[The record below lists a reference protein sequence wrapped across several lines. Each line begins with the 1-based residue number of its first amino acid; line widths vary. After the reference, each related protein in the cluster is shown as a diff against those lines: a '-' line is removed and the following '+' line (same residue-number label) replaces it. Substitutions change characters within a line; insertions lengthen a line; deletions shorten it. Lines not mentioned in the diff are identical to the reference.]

1 MNTKSIVGF
10 SCKTLVG
17 LAFVLL
23 ISILLP
29 INANAHGNHAKP
41 CTGPHSGD
49 AGCGGDPG
57 GEDPPP
63 KKPRPGKPG
72 KPAPSPI
79 LSFSATDPVVADGG
93 VTTLVWSSQNADTC
107 TASSGWSGA
116 KNLAD
121 SEQVGPITA
130 ATTYT
135 LSCTGP
141 GGTAIEMLTVAI
153 TTTVSL
159 DWVAPTQNVDG
170 TPLTNLAAYRIY
182 YGSGSRSYD
191 DFLDVTDPTATSY
204 AVDVVSGTYY
214 VAMTA
219 INGDGNE
226 SAYSNE
232 VIKTAN

>member
-1 MNTKSIVGF
+1 M
-10 SCKTLVG
+10 
-17 LAFVLL
+17 
-23 ISILLP
+23 
-29 INANAHGNHAKP
+29 
-41 CTGPHSGD
+41 
-49 AGCGGDPG
+49 
-57 GEDPPP
+57 
-63 KKPRPGKPG
+63 
-72 KPAPSPI
+72 
-79 LSFSATDPVVADGG
+79 VADGG
-93 VTTLVWSSQNADTC
+93 VTTLTWSSQNADSC
-107 TASSGWSGA
+107 TASGGWSGT

-153 TTTVSL
+153 TSMIGL
-159 DWVAPTQNVDG
+159 AWVAPTENVDG
-170 TPLTNLAAYRIY
+170 TPLTDLAAYRIY

-204 AVDVVSGTYY
+204 AVDVISGTYY

-219 INGDGNE
+219 INADGDE